1 MLDHLHAFKIYL
13 GTCRG
18 THHVREAD
26 RRDIVYTTDIQF
38 SNIDNN
44 KENVNQ
50 FSN

>member
-1 MLDHLHAFKIYL
+1 MFDHSHACKIYL

-26 RRDIVYTTDIQF
+26 RRDIVYTDIQF